1 MKRIIYVSLF
11 LLLLI
16 VPFQV
21 EGEEL
26 TERVIITFEGE
37 VDEALLKEHTTEI
50 HHIFDELSAA
60 SVTIPSQKKEELLE
74 KQNVLRLDPDSV
86 VKTSSQISDWGYVK
100 VNAPLSKK
108 WGWTGEGI
116 KVGVIDTGIR
126 TNHPDLKV
134 AGGVSFVEG
143 SDSYSDDMGHGTHV
157 AGIIGAQDNSIGV
170 VGVAPEADIYAI
182 KALDSKGEGNISDII
197 AAIDWAMERKMDI
210 INLSVTSPQ
219 GSYLLSQTLQK
230 AYNQDIIIVAA
241 SGNSLTPLTGSQDV
255 LFPARYPTV
264 IGVGS
269 INRNNQKSSFAYYGE
284 SLELVAPGEK
294 ILSTYSGYI
303 DGVYKDYTY
312 ADGTSMASPFVAG
325 IAALYKQAYPEFTNA
340 QIRTLMQQSA
350 VDLGIKGKDNSYGY
364 GLVQPP
370 FEVKGEAFVSSFPDI
385 KNSAWYA
392 KEIEFLYE
400 NDIITG
406 YPDGSFV
413 PQNPVTRAEAV
424 TMIGKAMDL
433 PGELSKTVFSDVPE
447 NNFASGYIKSA
458 TDAKLVGGFPDDT
471 FKPKSPITRADVAVI
486 LKRAYGY
493 QADYSKLFTDVMSEK
508 YYFESVHSILTAGIT
523 NGYPDGTFKPAE
535 SISRAEFAV
544 FLARALDE
552 SYRIIEEK

>member
-1 MKRIIYVSLF
+1 M
-11 LLLLI
+11 
-16 VPFQV
+16 VPFEA
-21 EGEEL
+21 EGEEPA
-26 TERVIITFEGE
+26 ERVIITFDGE
-37 VDEALLKEHTTEI
+37 VDEAVLEEYGVEV
-50 HHIFDELSAA
+50 HHIFNELSAA
-60 SVTIPSQKKEELLE
+60 SITITIDEKDELLE
-74 KQNVLRLDPDSV
+74 ETSVSRIDPDPV
-86 VKTSSQISDWGYVK
+86 VKTSSQITDWGYVK

-108 WGWTGEGI
+108 WGWTGKGI

-134 AGGVSFVEG
+134 AGGVSFVAG
-143 SDSYSDDMGHGTHV
+143 VSSYNDDMGHGTHV
-157 AGIIGAQDNSIGV
+157 AGIISAKDNSIGV
-170 VGVAPEADIYAI
+170 VGVAPEANIYAI
-182 KALDSKGEGNISDII
+182 KALDSKGEGNQSDVV
-197 AAIDWAMERKMDI
+197 AAIDWAINQKMDI
-210 INLSVTSPQ
+210 INLSITSPQ

-230 AYNQDIIIVAA
+230 AYNQDIIIIAA

-269 INRNNQKSSFAYYGE
+269 INRSNQKSSFSYYGE

-294 ILSTYSGYI
+294 ILSTFAGYV
-303 DGVYKDYTY
+303 DGVYKDYSY
-312 ADGTSMASPFVAG
+312 SDGTSMASPFVAG

-350 VDLGIKGKDNSYGY
+350 IDLGVKGKDSSYGY

-370 FEVKGEAFVSSFPDI
+370 FEVNGEPFISSFPDV
-385 KNSAWYA
+385 KSNAWYA
-392 KEIEFLYE
+392 KEIEYLYE

-406 YPDGSFV
+406 YPDGRFV

-424 TMIGKAMDL
+424 TMLGKAMKL
-433 PGELSKTVFSDVPE
+433 SGELSQTSFTDVPKS
-447 NNFASGYIKSA
+447 NFASGYIKSA
-458 TDAKLVGGFPDDT
+458 TDSKLIAGFPDGT
-471 FKPKSPITRADVAVI
+471 FKPNAPITRADVAVI

-493 QADYSKLFTDVMSEK
+493 RTDYSKLFKDVPNEK

-523 NGYPDGTFKPAE
+523 NGYPDGTFRPAE

-552 SYRIIEEK
+552 SYRIIE